1 MGIYHEFLKQLK
13 TYTSIEFIEG
23 KGNVKLLNRSITKLN
38 ISYQKFVSVE
48 TIHMFEKKLLSSSE
62 KYANSLHYFNTF

>member
-48 TIHMFEKKLLSSSE
+48 TIHMFEKS
-62 KYANSLHYFNTF
+62 F